1 MSKSVQSPLPPMEV
15 KRLDE
20 RQEARVQ
27 KLDEA
32 EITLEMAKAQIG
44 RAVGKVIK
52 RTDAVLKDY
61 GDPSLVKRF
70 CDGEVP
76 SVLARVWQRH
86 RLELLKAMA
95 ENEPR
100 VKVRTTF
107 EFEEKRLA

>member
-1 MSKSVQSPLPPMEV
+1 MMQLTTGPLEV
-15 KRLDE
+15 KRLDKD
-20 RQEARVQ
+20 QQPRVQ

-32 EITLEMAKAQIG
+32 DITLEMAKAQIG
-44 RAVGKVIK
+44 RAVGKTIAH
-52 RTDAVLKDY
+52 TQSVLKDF

-95 ENEPR
+95 ESEPR
-100 VKVRTTF
+100 VVVKTTF
-107 EFEEKRLA
+107 EFEERKTA